1 MLGSTVIDVLGI
13 GSGNITLEDSASSI
27 GAEEDC
33 NVTLKSSDTE
43 SKKQDFQKAE
53 T

>member
-1 MLGSTVIDVLGI
+1 MINGLGI
-13 GSGNITLEDSASSI
+13 GSKNITSEDFASSI

-43 SKKQDFQKAE
+43 TKKQDFQKAK